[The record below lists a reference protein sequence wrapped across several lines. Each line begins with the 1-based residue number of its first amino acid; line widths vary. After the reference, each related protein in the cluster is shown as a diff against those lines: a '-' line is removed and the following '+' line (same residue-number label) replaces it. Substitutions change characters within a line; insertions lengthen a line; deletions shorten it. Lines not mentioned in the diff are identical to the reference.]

1 MTKGKYNS
9 RIIENGAT
17 WTAEITRR
25 ISARKTGVSKSE
37 EGFSSEAAAQAW
49 VEKELPV
56 FLKNL
61 GEQNKR

>member
-9 RIIENGAT
+9 RITENGAT

-25 ISARKTGVSKSE
+25 ISARKTGVSKSK
-37 EGFSSEAAAQAW
+37 EGFSSEADAQEW